1 MAGIKFVPEA
11 SFRNMKYV
19 NKKKKFQAKNRLLR
33 LADKSVA
40 NLIKAKLTE
49 NTNLNRQYSF
59 IDFWH
64 FLCSDAKAGG
74 WMDLNL

>member
-1 MAGIKFVPEA
+1 MAGIKFVPEG
-11 SFRNMKYV
+11 SFRNMQYV

-64 FLCSDAKAGG
+64 FLCSDAKARG

>member
-11 SFRNMKYV
+11 SFRNMQYV

-59 IDFWH
+59 IDFGH

>member
-11 SFRNMKYV
+11 SFGNVQYV
-19 NKKKKFQAKNRLLR
+19 NKKNTFQAKNRLLR

-49 NTNLNRQYSF
+49 TTNLNRQYS
-59 IDFWH
+59 FWH